1 MKKYIILLPIVALL
15 LSACKHD
22 EPNAKYAVTFKL
34 PQVSVN
40 TEPMDNPRKAPILTD
55 DDGKQMTDLIL
66 FDGSTYLLR
75 QQSTDPEFGT
85 ITVMLTAGTH
95 NLHFI
100 ATRSEGL
107 DYTDGMLTCTSLK
120 PTFGDHYTINVSSSS
135 DEYVTMERITGQV
148 VVIIEDEIP
157 ADAKSLRIQFG
168 DFYTSID
175 PTTFN
180 ATRTG
185 AYDTSVDISGKAG
198 KSGQSFTINILAPN
212 YGVEHTT
219 SFTLTAKNTSGTI
232 IGQATGTM
240 PICSNT
246 KTLLHGNLFTGT
258 RSFISLSTAWNAD
271 KDASF

>member
-1 MKKYIILLPIVALL
+1 MKRFFLLASSVLML

-22 EPNAKYAVTFKL
+22 EPSQHKVTFRI

-40 TEPMDNPRKAPILTD
+40 TEPMESPRKAPILTD

-75 QQSTDPEFGT
+75 QQNTDPEFGT

-107 DYTDGMLTCTSLK
+107 DYTDGLLTCTSLK
-120 PTFGDHYTINVSSSS
+120 PTFGDHYTINVAGSS

-148 VVIIEDEIP
+148 VVTIEDEIP

-185 AYDTSVDISGKAG
+185 SYDTSVDISGKAG

-258 RSFISLSTAWNAD
+258 RSFISISTAWNAD
-271 KDASF
+271 QDASF

>member
-1 MKKYIILLPIVALL
+1 MKKYITLLLIVALL
-15 LSACKHD
+15 LSACKHE
-22 EPNAKYAVTFKL
+22 EPDAKYAITFKL
-34 PQVSVN
+34 PQVSVE
-40 TEPMDNPRKAPILTD
+40 TEPMDSPRKAPILTD

-75 QQSTDPEFGT
+75 QQNTAPEFGT

-107 DYTDGMLTCTSLK
+107 DYTDGLLNCTSLK
-120 PTFGDHYTINVSSSS
+120 PTFGDHYTINVSGST
-135 DEYVTMERITGQV
+135 DEYVTLQRLTGQV
-148 VVIIEDEIP
+148 VVTIEDEIP

-232 IGQATGTM
+232 IGQATGM
-240 PICSNT
+240 MQICSNT

>member
-1 MKKYIILLPIVALL
+1 MKRFFLLASSVLML
-15 LSACKHD
+15 LSCGNND
-22 EPNAKYAVTFKL
+22 EPSQHKVTFRI
-34 PQVSVN
+34 PQVSVE
-40 TEPMDNPRKAPILTD
+40 TEPMDSPRKAPILTD

-75 QQSTDPEFGT
+75 QQNTDPEFGT

-107 DYTDGMLTCTSLK
+107 DYTDGLLSCTSLK
-120 PTFGDHYTINVSSSS
+120 PTFGDHYTINVAGSS
-135 DEYVTMERITGQV
+135 DEYVTLQRITGQV
-148 VVIIEDEIP
+148 VVTIEDEIP

-212 YGVEHTT
+212 YGVEHIT

-232 IGQATGTM
+232 IGQATGMM

>member
-1 MKKYIILLPIVALL
+1 MKRFFLLASSVLML
-15 LSACKHD
+15 LSCGHND
-22 EPNAKYAVTFKL
+22 EPSQYKVTFRI

-40 TEPMDNPRKAPILTD
+40 TEPMDSPRKAPILTD

-66 FDGSTYLLR
+66 FDGSTYILR
-75 QQSTDPEFGT
+75 QQNTDPNFGT

-107 DYTDGMLTCTSLK
+107 DYTDGLLNCTSLK
-120 PTFGDHYTINVSSSS
+120 PTFGDHYTINVSGSS
-135 DEYVTMERITGQV
+135 DEYVTLQRLTGQV
-148 VVIIEDEIP
+148 VVTIEDEIP

-212 YGVEHTT
+212 YGVEYTS

-232 IGQATGTM
+232 IGQATGM
-240 PICSNT
+240 MQICSNT